1 VSREETSLR
10 DPYAFHDADVEEP
23 PPTFGRTLRRIGP
36 GMILA
41 ASIVGSGELI
51 ATTALGAK
59 VGYVML
65 WLILVSCFIK
75 PAIQSEMGRYA
86 IATGET
92 GLAGFNRVPGPRAKV
107 GWVVWGWALMTLCS
121 LFSVSGMFAGVAEAL
136 HTTIPL
142 VPKDLWV
149 GLLLALSLWLLL
161 GGGYSRVEHL
171 ATVKVGLFTLITL
184 LGAAILVSRPGA
196 LTVDQVKQGLS
207 LGLPPEGLVKAIAV
221 FGITGVGASELF
233 MYPYWCIEKGY
244 ARFAGARDDS
254 PAWTNRALGWIRVM
268 NTDIS
273 ASMVIYTVAT
283 VSFYL
288 LGAGVLH
295 PAGKTPESAQMIGT
309 LSEMYTATLGGWSLP
324 VFYVGACVTLYGTI
338 FAATA
343 ANSRV
348 FSDMACLMGAFP
360 KEDYA
365 ARVRWRQRFVWGLL
379 LIPASVYFLRIN
391 PVQMVTI
398 GGTGQAIM
406 LPIIAGS
413 VLWLKRRHLPPGVG
427 GGTPYRTGLWIASLA
442 TMALMA
448 WYVIKLL
455 VPGS

>member
-1 VSREETSLR
+1 MSDPKTAPR
-10 DPYAFHDADVEEP
+10 DPYAYHPDDIEAP
-23 PPTFGRTLRRIGP
+23 PPTFAKTLRRIGP

-59 VGYVML
+59 VGYVVL
-65 WLILVSCFIK
+65 WLILFSCFVK

-107 GWVVWGWALMTLCS
+107 GWVVWCWAAMTLCS
-121 LFSVSGMFAGVAEAL
+121 LFSVSGMFAGVAQAL
-136 HTTIPL
+136 NL
-142 VPKDLWV
+142 VVPAVAPEIWV

-171 ATVKVGLFTLITL
+171 ATIKVGLFTLITL
-184 LGAAILVSRPGA
+184 LGAAILVTRPGA
-196 LTVDQVKQGLS
+196 LTTAQIKEGLS
-207 LGLPPEGLVKAIAV
+207 FGLPPEGLAKAIAV

-244 ARFAGARDDS
+244 ARFAGPRDNS
-254 PAWTNRALGWIRVM
+254 PEWKSRALGWIRVM
-268 NTDIS
+268 NTDIA
-273 ASMVIYTVAT
+273 ASMVIYTIAT

-295 PAGKTPESAQMIGT
+295 PAGKTPESSQMIAT
-309 LSEMYTATLGGWSLP
+309 LSEMYTQTLGQWSLP
-324 VFYVGACVTLYGTI
+324 VFYAGACVTLYGTI

-348 FSDMACLMGAFP
+348 FSDMACLMGAFAP
-360 KEDYA
+360 DDYA
-365 ARVRWRQRFVWGLL
+365 SRVRWRQRFVVGLL
-379 LIPASVYFLRIN
+379 VIPAALFFLRIN

-398 GGTGQAIM
+398 SGNGQAIM
-406 LPIIAGS
+406 LPVIAIS
-413 VLWLKRRHLPPGVG
+413 VLWLKLKRLPGEVG
-427 GGTPYRTGLWIASLA
+427 GGAGYRAALWIASVL
-442 TMALMA
+442 TIGLMG
-448 WYVIKLL
+448 WYGVKL
-455 VPGS
+455 VFPGS